1 MQRPSENDHA
11 IAIVLLLGFVSLP
24 IPIEHSMDVFNHCVL
39 LETRSLSYDCPCNLK
54 ICNY

>member
-24 IPIEHSMDVFNHCVL
+24 IPIEHQHGCFQSL
-39 LETRSLSYDCPCNLK
+39 RSS
-54 ICNY
+54 